1 MFQVLTVLFLGFF
14 SVGAEDKKKTEELKR
29 TARNPGLL
37 HLAHAGHSV
46 GSYVG
51 PGGGEGGG
59 GPHIVIVGT
68 QQPRVFTR
76 VASQDSLE
84 ELEADLKQH
93 YSSLQQPGI
102 RYVPNSSARGLLDQA
117 GRQHLSFAAQK
128 AGVGNDYRAARPTG
142 HDSSYRH
149 NNEEISYRTFPI
161 LFNQPLAHP
170 GPFHQ
175 LQPILGHP
183 QGGLAP
189 ISPTAQYQN
198 QQSPANQSPR
208 PTYQSQSS
216 PTQNHQNNPTPA
228 TANYASPSPF
238 TATLSPLSHTIASPG
253 AVAQHGQPIFQALPV
268 NQGFQG
274 NFQAALGHQ
283 GPIFVPIQALG
294 GHPQFQ
300 GQRFAFPHG
309 RNLGFDYQQDYSNEG
324 RSHSFDEVN
333 RASAENER
341 QHFFDDDQGR
351 DFKNAYPTLQRGFET
366 SAEGHQSKGFEN
378 TDFDQS
384 FRYGSEEGRANTAA
398 APAYRNSNSLGGSQG
413 SAEDNSL
420 EISSGERS
428 PAGNSGTF
436 KYSFGDNHGITGRSS
451 IGGGDAN
458 VATSYQSVTFETHSV
473 PVHITKKA

>member
-1 MFQVLTVLFLGFF
+1 MFQVLTFVVLGLF
-14 SVGAEDKKKTEELKR
+14 SAGAEEKKMDELKR

-51 PGGGEGGG
+51 HGGG

-68 QQPRVFTR
+68 QEPRVITQ

-93 YSSLQQPGI
+93 YSSFQQPGI

-117 GRQHLSFAAQK
+117 GRHHLSFAGPK
-128 AGVGNDYRAARPTG
+128 AGVGNDYRAASPT
-142 HDSSYRH
+142 HDTTYRH
-149 NNEEISYRTFPI
+149 NNPEVSYRTFPI
-161 LFNQPLAHP
+161 LFNQPLGHP
-170 GPFHQ
+170 APFPQ

-183 QGGLAP
+183 QGGVAP
-189 ISPTAQYQN
+189 ISPTPQYQN

-216 PTQNHQNNPTPA
+216 PAPAQNHQSSPTPA
-228 TANYASPSPF
+228 TANYASPAPF
-238 TATLSPLSHTIASPG
+238 TGTLSPLSHTIASPG
-253 AVAQHGQPIFQALPV
+253 VVAQHGQPNLPIFQALPGAV

-283 GPIFVPIQALG
+283 GPIFIPIQALG

-300 GQRFAFPHG
+300 GQRFAFPRG
-309 RNLGFDYQQDYSNEG
+309 RNVDFDYQQDYSSEG
-324 RSHSFDEVN
+324 RSNGFDEEN
-333 RASAENER
+333 RASAEDER
-341 QHFFDDDQGR
+341 QNFLNDVQGR
-351 DFKNAYPTLQRGFET
+351 GFKNGYPTVQREFET
-366 SAEGHQSKGFEN
+366 GAERQQMDGYEN
-378 TDFDQS
+378 PDFDKS
-384 FRYGSEEGRANTAA
+384 FRYGSEEAGANAA
-398 APAYRNSNSLGGSQG
+398 ASPAYRNSKE
-413 SAEDNSL
+413 SAEDSSL

-428 PAGNSGTF
+428 PGGNSGTF

-451 IGGGDAN
+451 IGGEDAH

-473 PVHITKKA
+473 PVYVTKKA